1 MIVERTTVGV
11 LCVSIIAQL
20 RGVAGSRSVLLKMSE
35 HASSV
40 RGGSTVVPAVAL
52 LLGAPTCIAVA
63 ILQARLA
70 PGQHIAPAL
79 CAAAFPRLSRAG
91 VVVDGLRLT
100 AAHAR
105 DTLTSCEHRVGREQK
120 RATQKQFGSPAAP
133 HRFDSL

>member
-52 LLGAPTCIAVA
+52 LLGAPTCVA

-91 VVVDGLRLT
+91 VVVDGLSLT

-120 RATQKQFGSPAAP
+120 RATQNQFGSPAAP